1 MRLALLV
8 AIALT
13 LGCQKDAA
21 KAPSGPPPAP
31 VVVGKAVR
39 RAVPVTLHGIGNVE
53 PVASVA
59 IRARVAGPIRK
70 VHIADGAEV
79 ARGQALFTIDPE
91 PFRIALAR
99 AESELAR
106 DSALLKK
113 AQDDAARYET
123 LVAKEYVTREQYEA
137 AVAQAASL
145 AATIQSDEA
154 AIRDAKLDLSYCT
167 ITSPIAGRAGNV
179 ALREGNLVR
188 ASDDAPLV
196 TVVQLRPINVAF
208 ALPEK
213 HLAAI
218 RARNAAGPLAVTA
231 RERGEEEGQGH
242 RGRLTF
248 VDNTV
253 DRATGT
259 IRLKAEFA
267 NDDRGLWPGQFVEVD
282 LALAEQADAV
292 LVPSTAIQV
301 GQQGSFVFV
310 VGDDGTAAVQPVTVD
325 RTVGDQTVVA
335 SGLNGGETVIT
346 DGQIRVV
353 PGAKVVASAGS

>member
-8 AIALT
+8 ALLLP

-39 RAVPVTLHGIGNVE
+39 RAVPVSLHGIGNVE

-59 IRARVAGPIRK
+59 VRSRVAGPIQK

-137 AVAQAASL
+137 AVAQSASL
-145 AATIQSDEA
+145 AATIRTDEA
-154 AIRDAKLDLSYCT
+154 AVHDAKLDLSYCT
-167 ITSPIAGRAGNV
+167 IAAPITGRAGNV
-179 ALREGNLVR
+179 TLREGNLVR
-188 ASDDAPLV
+188 ASEDPPLV
-196 TVVQLRPINVAF
+196 TIVQLRPINVAF

-218 RARNAAGPLAVTA
+218 RARNAAGPLVVTA
-231 RERGEEEGQGH
+231 RERGEGSGGH

-292 LVPSTAIQV
+292 LVPSAAIQV

-310 VGDDGTAAVQPVTVD
+310 VGDDGTAAVRPVTVD
-325 RTVGDQTVVA
+325 RTVGDDTVVA
-335 SGLNGGETVIT
+335 SGLQGGETVIT

-353 PGAKVVASAGS
+353 PGAKVVASEGS